1 MTRKSQISIVA
12 IIAALSFS
20 AFAADAKPKR
30 TAPALPAIKVMA
42 CEGTASTVV
51 NNAMIGTSRSESNI
65 GFGVRINPAA
75 SELAIM
81 GVQGSKNIK
90 AGRHLMQRDG
100 SNYVVNIPWTD
111 SNNVPQTLTMSF
123 DRQENFSGITEESM
137 LRNPAA
143 DMLCS
148 FMGGYCEAL
157 QYSMKREYTGVC
169 WEAK

>member
-1 MTRKSQISIVA
+1 MTRKSQISIAA
-12 IIAALSFS
+12 IFAALSLS

-30 TAPALPAIKVMA
+30 TAPALPAVKVMA

-65 GFGVRINPAA
+65 GFGVRMNPAA

-111 SNNVPQTLTMSF
+111 SNNVPQTLTMLF
-123 DRQENFSGITEESM
+123 DRQGNFSGVTEESVM
-137 LRNPAA
+137 KNPSA
-143 DMLCS
+143 DLLCP
-148 FMGGYCEAL
+148 FLGGYCEAL
-157 QYSMKREYTGVC
+157 QYSMKHEYAGVC
-169 WEAK
+169 WETK